1 MALVT
6 APLGRRDNFPYR
18 TLRHGEFRV
27 VVVKKHAH
35 WPRQN
40 TLTCSI
46 KHTALNLDSN
56 DPALMPYTALSYT
69 WGDGKDVTSLKLQ
82 DEETRKSG
90 DITVTSSLIEA
101 LKTILNPGKH
111 YVLWIDQIC
120 INQSNM
126 EEKGRQVQ
134 LMRWIYERAT
144 VVRVWLGP
152 AVENSDEAM
161 LYLRDCDEASIL
173 RDLSDPNQ
181 TLFSPSLEEALRF
194 LFRRPYWSRTWTV
207 QEVTAL
213 DLQQVIISCGHES
226 VPLTRI
232 FEWPDAAL
240 SAVDRN
246 SDRILQILGRDI
258 VQMDCFWHLRRAPF
272 QSLTGLAGQVRG
284 LMASDP
290 RDKVYSMLNFAA
302 DTRGSELTADYT
314 KTVRQTFTEVVLWSI
329 GKYKCLDVLG
339 ECSQVLDDDA
349 APSWVPNWAEMAFVG
364 PFRKTSIPRDPN
376 SSSLYQASGHHKHAL
391 GTQHPPDFN
400 TRLLVLSGVK
410 VANLDFVLN
419 KGPPIH
425 KSWTVI
431 KTWAPTNGDS
441 MCPLNMIPMHEVFRR
456 TIHLDIHET
465 AAESLTRGSLTR
477 GNDSPLPWDTD
488 SSAGDTEHIDSKL
501 YVSGIVLRRCHF
513 YTAPGKGSSHG
524 LLGYSVITAR
534 PGDELWIL
542 KGGKMPFILRPKA
555 VTIPTTDL
563 ETGKAFEHPV
573 NAGMPTYGLVGEAF
587 VLGLMDGEIID
598 MLGETPRR
606 ERPPPL
612 ADMDNDFRTIGLV

>member
-1 MALVT
+1 M
-6 APLGRRDNFPYR
+6 
-18 TLRHGEFRV
+18 

-35 WPRQN
+35 WLRQN
-40 TLTCSI
+40 SLTCSI

-56 DPALMPYTALSYT
+56 HPPLIPYTALSYT

-82 DEETRKSG
+82 DEETWKSG

-101 LKTILNPGKH
+101 LKTILKPGKN
-111 YVLWIDQIC
+111 YTLWIDQIC
-120 INQSNM
+120 INQSDT
-126 EEKGRQVQ
+126 EEKGQQVQ

-152 AVENSDEAM
+152 AVDDSDEAM

-181 TLFSPSLEEALRF
+181 TLLSPSLEEALRF

-213 DLQQVIISCGHES
+213 ELQQVIISCGHES

-232 FEWPDAAL
+232 FVWPVAAVSGGL
-240 SAVDRN
+240 FRDSE
-246 SDRILQILGRDI
+246 SDSIFAIQGLHIP
-258 VQMDCFWHLRRAPF
+258 MMNYFWELRRTPVH
-272 QSLTGLAGQVRG
+272 SLMTLVTWVRNFK
-284 LMASDP
+284 ASDP
-290 RDKVYSMLNFAA
+290 RDKVYSMLNFAT
-302 DTRGSELTADYT
+302 DVHGSELTADYT

-329 GKYKCLDVLG
+329 GKYKCLDILG
-339 ECSQVLDDDA
+339 ECSPPLQNDA
-349 APSWVPNWAEMAFVG
+349 APSWVPEWGEKSLTL
-364 PFRKTSIPRDPN
+364 PFKKTSNPDDPG
-376 SSSLYQASGHHKHAL
+376 SSSLFKASSDHEHAL
-391 GTQHPPDFN
+391 KIQHPLDIN

-419 KGPPIH
+419 EFALNDSTYKP
-425 KSWTVI
+425 WTI
-431 KTWAPTNGDS
+431 MKTWAPTNGDF
-441 MCPLNMIPMHEVFRR
+441 MCPLNTIPMHEVFRR
-456 TIHLDIHET
+456 TINLD
-465 AAESLTRGSLTR
+465 
-477 GNDSPLPWDTD
+477 NDSPLPWDTE
-488 SSAGDTEHIDSKL
+488 SSAGGSEHTNSRSDAKTTATN
-501 YVSGIVLRRCHF
+501 RCPF
-513 YTAPGKGSSHG
+513 YTAPGIGSSHG

-555 VTIPTTDL
+555 VTIPITDL
-563 ETGKAFEHPV
+563 ETGEAFEHPV
-573 NAGMPTYGLVGEAF
+573 NAGMPTYELVGEAF

-612 ADMDNDFRTIGLV
+612 ADMDQDFRTIGLI